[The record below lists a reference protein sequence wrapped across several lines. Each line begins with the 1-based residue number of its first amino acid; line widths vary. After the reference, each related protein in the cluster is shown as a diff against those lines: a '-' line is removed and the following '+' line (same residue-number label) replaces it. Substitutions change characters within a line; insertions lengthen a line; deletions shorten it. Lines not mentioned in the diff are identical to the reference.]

1 MPQAILVHSEENTP
15 QKGLVKQTAYENLLV
30 RVETEVTSR
39 ERVFWQYRKTA
50 KRILSVYF
58 YLRTAHNMPRWP
70 LSLEELL
77 DAEKKLREVAEG
89 ALQNRTVFGR
99 LFNTERAWNFY
110 LTNGF
115 FKKNHTPFG
124 NTYSY
129 YGAWH
134 YDWDSFEPTGLT
146 EDHSSLLPPNFFQLV
161 VDCYIATYGKE
172 EYYALQN
179 HSPFLREEKAAQR

>member
-1 MPQAILVHSEENTP
+1 MPQATPENVGESAP
-15 QKGLVKQTAYENLLV
+15 QTGLVRQTSFENLIM

-39 ERVFWQYRKTA
+39 ERVFEQYRKTA

-58 YLRTAHNMPRWP
+58 YLRKAHNMPRWP

-99 LFNTERAWNFY
+99 LFNTKRAWTHY
-110 LTNGF
+110 LAHDCFNEMR
-115 FKKNHTPFG
+115 TPFG
-124 NTYSY
+124 CWASY
-129 YGAWH
+129 DNPWH
-134 YDWDSFEPTGLT
+134 YDWNRFEPV
-146 EDHSSLLPPNFFQLV
+146 DPKDVASKLPPNFLQLV